1 VQQDSA
7 FRRLDEAGAIS
18 VTLEFAGQPLTA
30 RAGDSV
36 AAAMLSAGHLAG
48 RETPVSGAPR
58 GPFCM
63 MGACFECLV
72 EIDGEPNRQ
81 ACMTPVAEGM
91 KVRPMKGA
99 RALPKGEPGE
109 N

>member
-1 VQQDSA
+1 MQQDSA
-7 FRRLDEAGAIS
+7 FKRLDEAGAIS
-18 VTLEFAGQPLTA
+18 VTLEFAGQPLAA

-36 AAAMLSAGHLAG
+36 AAAMLSAGLLAG

-109 N
+109 D